1 MKSLYTAFP
10 IESQNVNSLFTIDLG
25 DHLLLKLKVQTYKL
39 LPDLEESRLD
49 GRAWRMKDLTIFES
63 IKLCW
68 VNAA

>member
-49 GRAWRMKDLTIFES
+49 GRA
-63 IKLCW
+63 
-68 VNAA
+68 